1 MLDSKIPDREVAR
14 YLALFIRD
22 RINKIVF
29 GADSSVPLDTSTTAR
44 VLIQVCTM
52 LVESTH
58 YIIHNNHTFN
68 NVMTT
73 KVSMMRDDKARFG
86 KVASFLWSQGGRDQL
101 HLGQGLSE
109 PLHTIQ
115 FCLYKLCRVG
125 KEARNLFTGEIL
137 PIYNLVGSPR
147 VMAHIQFHAL
157 KDHQCSGTVPAPARF
172 PARCSTGM
180 PAFPVLIVPCSGP
193 SLCGKRRC
201 IILIRFPSRETGSS
215 RASS

>member
-86 KVASFLWSQGGRDQL
+86 KVASFLWSQGGQDQL
-101 HLGQGLSE
+101 HLGQELSE

-115 FCLYKLCRVG
+115 FCLYKLCIVG
-125 KEARNLFTGEIL
+125 KEARNLFTGEIH
-137 PIYNLVGSPR
+137 PDSSPR

-172 PARCSTGM
+172 PAR
-180 PAFPVLIVPCSGP
+180 
-193 SLCGKRRC
+193 
-201 IILIRFPSRETGSS
+201 
-215 RASS
+215 